1 MEAITFIKEIMSIP
15 SVNGRDDE
23 GKVSEYLYA
32 YLKSCGLRCE
42 LDRIDSL
49 FSGGKRAML
58 PSFDLNKSYDIR
70 FLCDYIYFTAS
81 DGKIPLYYL
90 IPVSYKKAANCVLPD
105 IACLSAL
112 GMVNA
117 HFSLHNTF

>member
-1 MEAITFIKEIMSIP
+1 MEAITFLKEIMSIP

-49 FSGGKRAML
+49 PCQCGGMDGR
-58 PSFDLNKSYDIR
+58 NRIR
-70 FLCDYIYFTAS
+70 NIQFYGTDMWIQFRME
-81 DGKIPLYYL
+81 
-90 IPVSYKKAANCVLPD
+90 N
-105 IACLSAL
+105 
-112 GMVNA
+112 
-117 HFSLHNTF
+117 

>member
-1 MEAITFIKEIMSIP
+1 
-15 SVNGRDDE
+15 
-23 GKVSEYLYA
+23 
-32 YLKSCGLRCE
+32 
-42 LDRIDSL
+42 
-49 FSGGKRAML
+49 ML
-58 PSFDLNKSYDIR
+58 PSFDLHEGYDIR

-81 DGKIPLYYL
+81 DGKISLYYL

-105 IACLSAL
+105 IARLSAL